1 MKVLAIVNPVSGRRN
16 LAGVLREV
24 TKRLCAAGWEVTVR
38 LTRAMGDA
46 DQVAADAAEDTRAI
60 LAVGGDG
67 TVREVVDGL
76 LHSRRKIPVAI
87 LPTGTENLAAREF
100 ETPTDPTGI
109 VQTILG
115 GRAVPCD
122 VGVTNGRHFLVVTG
136 AGFDAEVV
144 HRLADC
150 RGRHITHWNYFWPI
164 WRTFWEHRFPRLTV
178 SADGEEVFEG
188 RGLVL
193 VGVMPRYSV
202 GLRICRRAR
211 RDDGRLDLCIYPC
224 ATRRRLVHHAL
235 QTVAGRHDWAGDVI
249 YRKCRQ
255 IRIEGDPRV
264 RLEVDGDPGGHL
276 PAECR
281 VLPSATTFLE
291 LPARG

>member
-1 MKVLAIVNPVSGRRN
+1 
-16 LAGVLREV
+16 
-24 TKRLCAAGWEVTVR
+24 
-38 LTRAMGDA
+38 
-46 DQVAADAAEDTRAI
+46 VAADAAEDTRAI

-188 RGLVL
+188 RGL
-193 VGVMPRYSV
+193 
-202 GLRICRRAR
+202 
-211 RDDGRLDLCIYPC
+211 
-224 ATRRRLVHHAL
+224 
-235 QTVAGRHDWAGDVI
+235 AGR
-249 YRKCRQ
+249 R
-255 IRIEGDPRV
+255 
-264 RLEVDGDPGGHL
+264 
-276 PAECR
+276 
-281 VLPSATTFLE
+281 
-291 LPARG
+291 PARSVHIPLRDP